1 MGGPGRAAPG
11 KRLPGTLLPR
21 ARFPA
26 QAPADLYVARGISP
40 GTSRDDSLLHQA
52 RRPRGRGGGPDPSPR
67 HSPATPRSR
76 HPACAGRPA
85 AGQARHG
92 RSARGRPLGA
102 HGGRVAATAPVV
114 HAPAGLGNR
123 GRVVPFAA
131 HRQVGDE
138 VDLPQ
143 AGRHHPH
150 SGGHPVPG
158 AGTARP
164 LAPPAGAGASTRA
177 TSMGRGAGI
186 VDQKLEVVI
195 IAVTDVDRATEFYQ
209 RLGWRLDA
217 TPPGIVQFTPP
228 GSWCSVQ
235 FGPNLSSATP
245 GSGKGY
251 LIVSDIEAARDA
263 LVAAGAEV
271 GEIFHLG
278 PDGPVSGPDPER
290 RTYRSWLSFND
301 PDGNNW
307 RLQEITAR
315 LPGRVDAGVTSF
327 SSVSDLA
334 NAMRRAEAAHGEH
347 EKRTG
352 QADANWPDWYTSYM
366 IAEQAGT
373 ELPT

>member
-1 MGGPGRAAPG
+1 
-11 KRLPGTLLPR
+11 
-21 ARFPA
+21 
-26 QAPADLYVARGISP
+26 
-40 GTSRDDSLLHQA
+40 
-52 RRPRGRGGGPDPSPR
+52 
-67 HSPATPRSR
+67 
-76 HPACAGRPA
+76 
-85 AGQARHG
+85 
-92 RSARGRPLGA
+92 
-102 HGGRVAATAPVV
+102 
-114 HAPAGLGNR
+114 
-123 GRVVPFAA
+123 
-131 HRQVGDE
+131 
-138 VDLPQ
+138 
-143 AGRHHPH
+143 
-150 SGGHPVPG
+150 
-158 AGTARP
+158 
-164 LAPPAGAGASTRA
+164 
-177 TSMGRGAGI
+177 MGRGAGV
-186 VDQKLEVVI
+186 VDQRLEVVI

-209 RLGWRLDA
+209 RLGWKLDA

-263 LVAAGAEV
+263 LVAAGVEV

-352 QADANWPDWYTSYM
+352 QADANWPDWYASYM